1 MLVAS
6 QKIGMNNNI
15 IKRLN
20 AMKLIRVFTVLS
32 LLYVLSCS
40 DTATGPEENFPDAVD
55 FSLTDIDGNQFTLSD
70 FYDGVI
76 VLNFFASWCGP
87 CQEEMPNLEK
97 NIWKIYK
104 DQNVMVIGIDLIE
117 DLGVVKLYA
126 VNNMLT
132 FRIVIDISGEIF
144 AAYTGGSTVTNV
156 PFNVIID
163 TNQKIRYSE
172 TGYNENVMITL
183 IEELLNKD

>member
-1 MLVAS
+1 MPGAS
-6 QKIGMNNNI
+6 WNTGINNNL
-15 IKRLN
+15 IKRVDTMN
-20 AMKLIRVFTVLS
+20 IIRVFTVLS
-32 LLYVLSCS
+32 LFYVFSCS
-40 DTATGPEENFPDAVD
+40 DTATGPEENFPDAID
-55 FSLTDIDGNQFTLSD
+55 FSLTDIDGNLFTLSD

-87 CQEEMPNLEK
+87 CQEEMPKLEK
-97 NIWKIYK
+97 NIWKIYEN
-104 DQNVMVIGIDLIE
+104 QNVMVIGIDLIE

-132 FRIVIDISGEIF
+132 FRIVIDMSGDIF
-144 AAYTGGSTVTNV
+144 ASYAGGSTVTNV
-156 PFNVIID
+156 PYNVIID

-183 IEELLNKD
+183 IEELLNND